1 MSADIADR
9 AYRVAVELESRATT
23 WESIGRPDL
32 GAKDR
37 HHAAIIH
44 ELLGRNAQL
53 VAAMADAARA
63 VATSTT
69 ERCAEVADA
78 AARQYAEN
86 ARMAPP
92 GATDALA
99 RSLAAEHIAR
109 QIRATG
115 RVQP

>member
-1 MSADIADR
+1 MNSITDR
-9 AYRVAVELESRATT
+9 ARRVAIELESRATT
-23 WESIGRPDL
+23 WESIGRIDL

-37 HHAAIIH
+37 HHAAVFH
-44 ELLGRNAQL
+44 ELVGAFDQL
-53 VAAMADAARA
+53 VAAQADAARA
-63 VATSTT
+63 IATAVT
-69 ERCAEVADA
+69 ERCAAVADA

-99 RSLAAEHIAR
+99 RSLAAEHVAR
-109 QIRATG
+109 SIRATG